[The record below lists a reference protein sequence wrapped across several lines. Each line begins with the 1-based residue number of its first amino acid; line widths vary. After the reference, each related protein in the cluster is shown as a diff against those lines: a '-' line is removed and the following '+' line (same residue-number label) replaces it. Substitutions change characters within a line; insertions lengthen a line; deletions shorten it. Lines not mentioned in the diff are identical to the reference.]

1 MVGVIAIMLTSFKRT
16 YVSKLW
22 LPGQL
27 YSVPLTPCQATVD
40 PHLCQRLLDT
50 HRQVWLSLL
59 WGHLLPPGSWW
70 HKVLLVPSKSLFPQS
85 CGNSVIKSQWPP
97 KSDSPGLLSPFAGS
111 PGWGIWCV
119 SRTFAAVQGCS
130 GTLSSTLWVVCSVA

>member
-1 MVGVIAIMLTSFKRT
+1 MVEVMETSFKRT

-50 HRQVWLSLL
+50 HRQVWVTLL
-59 WGHLLPPGSWW
+59 CGHCSFLLGPGV
-70 HKVLLVPSKSLFPQS
+70 HKVLFVPPKSLFPLSCARIPLVSKVKFPGGSQS
-85 CGNSVIKSQWPP
+85 FCLISRLGN
-97 KSDSPGLLSPFAGS
+97 L
-111 PGWGIWCV
+111 
-119 SRTFAAVQGCS
+119 
-130 GTLSSTLWVVCSVA
+130 LWVLELFLTM